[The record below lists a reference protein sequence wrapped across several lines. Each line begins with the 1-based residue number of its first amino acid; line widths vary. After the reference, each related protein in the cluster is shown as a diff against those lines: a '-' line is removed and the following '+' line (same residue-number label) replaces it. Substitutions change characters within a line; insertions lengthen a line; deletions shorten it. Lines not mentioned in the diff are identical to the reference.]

1 MKLKVP
7 FLHFRGE
14 NQVWPD
20 QSGLIITTKESQR
33 GPGRREVV
41 DIAVLVRIP
50 WFGRRQFS
58 PNPRYGPIYYKP
70 AEFTDRPIYW
80 AAFIWARAPRPR
92 DWKGEIKLG
101 SAEIRYGVMA
111 ASEGS

>member
-1 MKLKVP
+1 MKLKIP

-14 NQVWPD
+14 NQVWPHK
-20 QSGLIITTKESQR
+20 SGLIITTGDAQR
-33 GPGRREVV
+33 GHGSRQVV
-41 DIAVLVRIP
+41 DIALLIRIP
-50 WFGRRQFS
+50 WFGRRVFKDTAL
-58 PNPRYGPIYYKP
+58 YYP
-70 AEFTDRPIYW
+70 GSNEYTDRPVYW
-80 AAFIWARAPRPR
+80 AAFIWVRAPGPR